1 MRGWALG
8 GFVAFGVVLLLCAP
22 NARAQDAATSLAPG
36 LTRPWGPR
44 LSYSTT
50 AGCLDEETFHHAVA
64 FFHRGADPFD
74 PNAADELR
82 VKFMKV
88 RGGYRSIVQKIPA
101 QGAPWPEEESTGATC
116 AEVFQ
121 DTARLASM
129 RVPDRPKPAPAPV
142 AEPAPTD
149 LVPPPEPPVPPPD
162 PIASKA
168 PSPAPVSPE
177 PFPPASRTKESTRP
191 MDLTI
196 TLSAAALLTAGFT
209 ADVGPGIQIGAGLRR
224 DWFSIDLEVRGVFP
238 SAAWARAPILPDKPT
253 NPQHF
258 DLSQLSAQLVPC
270 VRFATYFAGCGVV
283 GVYTLIAHNSLAT
296 VFPLGFSIGPR
307 FGGELPLGDTFAL
320 FGFAEALFAPG
331 QPFVGYRDPSA
342 PGKDDAANVVWR
354 QSLVSGFF
362 GAGVSVK
369 FP

>member
-1 MRGWALG
+1 MRGRALG
-8 GFVAFGVVLLLCAP
+8 GFVAFCAVLLLCGP

-36 LTRPWGPR
+36 LTKPWGPR

-129 RVPDRPKPAPAPV
+129 RVPERPKAAPPPPAPP
-142 AEPAPTD
+142 
-149 LVPPPEPPVPPPD
+149 PPPEPPPPPPD

-168 PSPAPVSPE
+168 PSPAPVSHE

-209 ADVGPGIQIGAGLRR
+209 ADVGPGVQISAGLRR
-224 DWFSIDLEVRGVFP
+224 DWFSIDLEARGVFP
-238 SAAWARAPILPDKPT
+238 GKAWASAPILPTKAT

-283 GVYTLIAHNSLAT
+283 GVYTLITQDRPGTFFLPAWH
-296 VFPLGFSIGPR
+296 IGPR
-307 FGGELPLGDTFAL
+307 LGIELPLGESFAL

-331 QPFVGYRDPSA
+331 QPFVDYPYPSA
-342 PGKDDAANVVWR
+342 PDKDNAPNVVWR
-354 QSLVSGFF
+354 QSVVSGFF

-369 FP
+369 FQ